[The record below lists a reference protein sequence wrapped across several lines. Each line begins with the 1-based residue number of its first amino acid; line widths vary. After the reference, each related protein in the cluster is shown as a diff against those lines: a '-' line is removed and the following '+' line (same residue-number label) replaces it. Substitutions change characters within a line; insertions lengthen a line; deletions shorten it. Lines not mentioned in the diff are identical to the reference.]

1 MGQCCRKQE
10 TVSKA
15 PSVKQNKNIDDKRML
30 QVGIEVMKKDFCV
43 QIGYNRRAVKT
54 YSPAS
59 DVNRVED
66 LEGSALRKVQP
77 TSQRLFTLEQEQ
89 VVS

>member
-10 TVSKA
+10 SF
-15 PSVKQNKNIDDKRML
+15 SEVKQDKNIEDKRML
-30 QVGIEVMKKDFCV
+30 KVGIEVMKKDFCV

-54 YSPAS
+54 YGTP
-59 DVNRVED
+59 DRV
-66 LEGSALRKVQP
+66 
-77 TSQRLFTLEQEQ
+77 EQEQ